1 MKKLLILLVSFL
13 CIYSCTTCT
22 TNTTVYEYTITYT
35 IAGTEITE
43 VHSIHMPSNFVP
55 SYRLDQNSLKII
67 GSYGTSSMPY
77 TTIYKGSLNVKVIN
91 FEYKTIRNY
100 KASFWDGHEIKTK

>member
-13 CIYSCTTCT
+13 CIYSCTTDA
-22 TNTTVYEYTITYT
+22 TVYEYTITYT

-67 GSYGTSSMPY
+67 GSYGQSSMTY

-91 FEYKTIRNY
+91 FEYKIIRNY
-100 KASFWDGHEIKTK
+100 KASWWDGHEIKTK

>member
-13 CIYSCTTCT
+13 CIYSCAPI
-22 TNTTVYEYTITYT
+22 NQTVYEYTITYT

-43 VHSIHMPSNFVP
+43 VHRTDMPSQFVP

-91 FEYKTIRNY
+91 FDYKTIRNY
-100 KASFWDGHEIKTK
+100 KASWWDGHEIKTK

>member
-13 CIYSCTTCT
+13 CIYSCTPI
-22 TNTTVYEYTITYT
+22 NKTVYEYTITYT

-43 VHSIHMPSNFVP
+43 VHRIDMPSIFVP

-77 TTIYKGSLNVKVIN
+77 TTIYQGSLNVKVIN
-91 FEYKTIRNY
+91 FDYKTIRNY
-100 KASFWDGHEIKTK
+100 KASGWDGHEIKKKK

>member
-1 MKKLLILLVSFL
+1 MIIVSFL
-13 CIYSCTTCT
+13 YIYSCTPI
-22 TNTTVYEYTITYT
+22 NTTVYEYTITYT

-43 VHSIHMPSNFVP
+43 VHSVDMPSNFVP

-77 TTIYKGSLNVKVIN
+77 TTIYKGSLTVKVTN
-91 FEYKTIRNY
+91 FEYKVVRNY
-100 KASFWDGHEIKTK
+100 KASGWDGHEIKTK

>member
-1 MKKLLILLVSFL
+1 MKKLLLLLGLLL
-13 CIYSCTTCT
+13 CISSCAPIDQ
-22 TNTTVYEYTITYT
+22 TVYEYTITYT

-43 VHSIHMPSNFVP
+43 VHSIDMPSNFVP

-77 TTIYKGSLNVKVIN
+77 TTIYKGSLTVKVTN
-91 FEYKTIRNY
+91 FEYKVVRNY
-100 KASFWDGHEIKTK
+100 KASGWNGHEIKTK

>member
-1 MKKLLILLVSFL
+1 MKKLLLLFSLIL
-13 CIYSCTTCT
+13 CIYSCTPIDQ
-22 TNTTVYEYTITYT
+22 TVYEYTITYT

-43 VHSIHMPSNFVP
+43 VHSIDMPSQFVP

-77 TTIYKGSLNVKVIN
+77 TTIYKGSLNIKVIN
-91 FEYKTIRNY
+91 FDYKTIRNY
-100 KASFWDGHEIKTK
+100 KASCWDGHEIKK